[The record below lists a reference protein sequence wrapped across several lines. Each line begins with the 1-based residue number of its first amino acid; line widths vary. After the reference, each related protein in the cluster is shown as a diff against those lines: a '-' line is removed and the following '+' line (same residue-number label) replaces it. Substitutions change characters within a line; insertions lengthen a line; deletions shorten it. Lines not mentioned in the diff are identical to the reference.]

1 MIHRQH
7 WYSNDDNR
15 MKTIQHD
22 TATTTIRR
30 LRYHNKDTTATTIR
44 RQYSDND
51 DTTTTIQRRNDTTRT
66 TIRWQRYS
74 NNDDTAT
81 MMIQRRQWYNDD
93 DTVTTAIQRWR
104 WYDDDDRTTMTIG
117 RQRYD
122 DKDKLGHTEVA
133 AASPRRTWSSLSND
147 HVLSKSAKEEGK
159 WNYSTRKFNQVMTLY
174 VARPCSVCRVITRV
188 YCSCDPGRDLCSVCY
203 GLHVQEHGHWNNID
217 IN

>member
-1 MIHRQH
+1 MIQRQRR
-7 WYSNDDNR
+7 YDDYDTTTKIQQQRQYDDN
-15 MKTIQHD
+15 
-22 TATTTIRR
+22 TATTTIRQQ
-30 LRYHNKDTTATTIR
+30 
-44 RQYSDND
+44 QYND
-51 DTTTTIQRRNDTTRT
+51 DNDTTRT

-81 MMIQRRQWYNDD
+81 MMIQRRQWYNND